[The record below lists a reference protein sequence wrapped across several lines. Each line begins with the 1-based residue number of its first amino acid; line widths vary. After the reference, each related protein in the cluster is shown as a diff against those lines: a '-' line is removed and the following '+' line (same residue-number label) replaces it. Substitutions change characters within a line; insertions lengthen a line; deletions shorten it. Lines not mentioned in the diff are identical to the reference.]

1 MRENLIN
8 LNVNPCKM
16 CMPMG
21 SVSAFSGIA
30 NCMTILHGSQGCS
43 TYIRRH
49 MATHYNEPVDIAS
62 TSLTE
67 QGTVFGG
74 EKSLVKGLE
83 NLITLYHPEVIGVAT
98 TCLAETIGED
108 IPRMIRDFY
117 VTHPD
122 CGAKIFTVSS
132 SGYSGTQYEGFFAA
146 LNAIVSQTQMDVEKN
161 QRINIITS
169 MQSPA
174 DTRYL
179 KRLTKDMGLDAIFLP
194 DLSENLDGG
203 HEAVYERLK
212 SGGTTLADI
221 QKMAC
226 ARATIELSTFVN
238 EGSSPAKYLFDNYGV
253 PYTRLHLPVGLAGSD
268 ALIKALVSLG
278 GKLTPDMLKARARYL
293 DAMVDSHKYNSQ
305 GRAAIFGEPDIV
317 FAAAKLCME
326 NGIVPV
332 VVATGAKCDALGVL
346 LKEDIAKLAD
356 TFFVKD
362 FIITD
367 DCDFDSVETWAK
379 AYGANIMIGNS
390 DGRRIAHKL
399 NIPLIRCGFPIHDQ
413 VGGQRVRT
421 LGYEGS
427 ITLLDRATNELLLKT
442 ETNFREELYAK
453 YYQEKADLPAIATE
467 PYIKQPVMKAAA
479 QKTATHPCFNGCGG
493 KFARMHLPIAKAC
506 NIQCNYCVR
515 KYDCPNESR
524 PGVTTAILS
533 PEGAVAKYLDTKK
546 TMENLTVVG
555 IAGPGD
561 ALADFDLTRETLS
574 LLRKADP
581 NVTVCL
587 STNGLML
594 PQYADALAALD
605 VTHITVTMNA
615 IDPAIGSQI
624 YRHVTYMGQTY
635 TGVEGASILLANQM
649 AGIKMMAERGAVV
662 KVNIV
667 MMKGINDEHI
677 KAVVEKA
684 KELGAAI
691 TNIMQLIPVKGSA
704 FEHLPLVTHQEMMKT
719 RFACGEIID
728 QMFHCRQCRADAIGT
743 LGEEGGPGES
753 RKSCTFPAE
762 VSAISPP
769 AKILTQEPA
778 ILFAVSSKSGV
789 LVDQHFGHAT
799 DFYIYEL
806 AYGIVRFKERRGIG
820 GPGYCGG
827 KCADTGDG
835 QEDADS
841 KMDRILRAV
850 VDCACIVTMRIGE
863 APRMKLV
870 DAGKQIHIVFGPIE
884 QAVNDAV
891 MAILSHMK
899 GAV

>member
-1 MRENLIN
+1 MRENLVN

-21 SVSAFSGIA
+21 SVSAFAGIA

-62 TSLTE
+62 SSLTE

-74 EKSLVKGLE
+74 EKNLIKGLE

-117 VTHPD
+117 AAHPE
-122 CGAKIFTVSS
+122 CEAQIYTVSS
-132 SGYSGTQYEGFFAA
+132 SGYSGTQFEGFFAA
-146 LNAIVSQTQMDVEKN
+146 LHAIVSQTRMSTEKN
-161 QRINIITS
+161 EKINIITG
-169 MQSPA
+169 MLSPA

-203 HEAVYERLK
+203 HETVYERLK
-212 SGGTTLADI
+212 PGGTALADI
-221 QKMAC
+221 HKMAG
-226 ARATIELSTFVN
+226 ARATIELSTFVHD
-238 EGSSPAKYLFDNYGV
+238 GSSPAKYLFDAYGV
-253 PYTRLHLPVGLAGSD
+253 PYTRLHLPIGLAGSD
-268 ALIKALVSLG
+268 TLMKALISLG
-278 GKLTPDMLKARARYL
+278 GSTTPEMQKERARYL
-293 DAMVDSHKYNSQ
+293 DAMVDSHKYNTQ
-305 GRAAIFGEPDIV
+305 GRAIVFGEPDL
-317 FAAAKLCME
+317 AYALAGLCME

-332 VVATGAKCDALGVL
+332 VVATGAKCEVLAGL

-356 TFFVKD
+356 TFFVEK
-362 FIITD
+362 FIIAD
-367 DCDFDSVETWAK
+367 DCDFDSIEAWAK
-379 AYGANIMIGNS
+379 DYRANIMIGNS

-399 NIPLIRCGFPIHDQ
+399 NITLIRCGFPIHDQ

-442 ETNFREELYAK
+442 EINFREELYGK
-453 YYQEKADLPAIATE
+453 YYQGKADRADIAME
-467 PYIKQPVMKAAA
+467 SAAKPPIMNA
-479 QKTATHPCFNGCGG
+479 VAEKTASHPCFNGCGG
-493 KFARMHLPIAKAC
+493 KFARMHLPVAKAC

-533 PEGAVAKYLDTKK
+533 PQDAVAKYLETKA
-546 TMENLTVVG
+546 TMKNLTVAG

-561 ALADFDLTRETLS
+561 ALADFDLTRETLT

-594 PQYADALAALD
+594 PQYADALAAIG

-615 IDPAIGSQI
+615 VDPVIGSQI
-624 YRHVTYMGQTY
+624 YRHITYMGQTY
-635 TGVEGASILLANQM
+635 TGVQGASILLANQM
-649 AGIKMMAERGAVV
+649 AGIKMMAERGAVI

-667 MMKGINDEHI
+667 MIKGINDQHI

-684 KELGAAI
+684 KALGAAM
-691 TNIMQLIPVKGSA
+691 TNIMQLIPVQGSA
-704 FEHLPLVTHQEMMKT
+704 FENLPLVTHQEMMKT
-719 RFACGEIID
+719 RFDCGEILT
-728 QMFHCRQCRADAIGT
+728 QMFHCRQCRADAVGT

-753 RKSCTFPAE
+753 HKSCAFPAE
-762 VSAISPP
+762 IPAVSTP
-769 AKILTQEPA
+769 AKTQAREPS

-789 LVDQHFGHAT
+789 LVDQHFGHTT

-806 AYGIVRFKERRGIG
+806 QSGNVRFKERRGIG

-827 KCADTGDG
+827 KCPDTGDG
-835 QEDADS
+835 QEDSDS
-841 KMDRILRAV
+841 KMSRILRAV
-850 VDCACIVTMRIGE
+850 HDCACIVTMRIGE
-863 APRMKLV
+863 APRMKLE
-870 DAGKQIHIVFGPIE
+870 DAGKQIHTVFGPVE
-884 QAVNDAV
+884 QAVSEAA
-891 MAILSHMK
+891 MAIIPHMK